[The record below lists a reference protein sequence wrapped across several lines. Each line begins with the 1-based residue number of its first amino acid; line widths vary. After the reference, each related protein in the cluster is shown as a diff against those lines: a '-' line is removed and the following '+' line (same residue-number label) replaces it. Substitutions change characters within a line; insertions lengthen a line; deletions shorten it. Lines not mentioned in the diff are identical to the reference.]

1 MAVTLVRIG
10 SSGRSTLAKGKPSL
24 LNMVAHGGDVVIRLL
39 DHVKH
44 VTAMVFARCMSIR
57 GRLSVFAAELV

>member
-24 LNMVAHGGDVVIRLL
+24 LNMVARGGDVVIRLL

-44 VTAMVFARCMSIR
+44 VTAMVFA
-57 GRLSVFAAELV
+57 AELV